1 MAVYKRTY
9 EGYDGVHTAAW
20 SRFLILARHSYGRL
34 FQSKFLIIFIALC
47 LFYPVACIAYIYLAN
62 NPVII
67 STLRLQNIAN
77 VDESFFY
84 RFCTVQGIFAY
95 ILTAFI
101 SPSLV
106 SWDLSDG
113 ALPLYFCRPF
123 TRTEYIIG
131 KLTVLLPLLSL
142 ITWIPGLLLY
152 VIEGSLTGWSW
163 MKDHFFVAVG
173 TLAGLSIWIMLLSL
187 IGLALAACVKWRVA
201 AGGLIFG
208 VFFLGPGFGGA
219 INRVMQVNAGSLI
232 DLNEVIRTVWA
243 DFFRYDNGTEM
254 SVMSA
259 WIVLAIASAICL
271 WLLNKRI
278 RVFEVIK

>member
-9 EGYDGVHTAAW
+9 EGYDGVHTPAW

-34 FQSKFLIIFIALC
+34 FQQKFLIIFIALC

-67 STLRLQNIAN
+67 STLRLQNIAS

-152 VIEGSLTGWSW
+152 VIEGTLTGWSW
-163 MKDHFFVAVG
+163 MKDHFFIAVA

-259 WIVLAIASAICL
+259 WIVLAIAALICL

-278 RVFEVIK
+278 RVFEVVK